1 MNQILATYRTAFSG
15 LPAGV
20 WAFSFVLLVHR
31 SGTMVLPFLSLH
43 LKDHLGLSAS
53 SAAQLLSVYGVG
65 SVCGALLGG
74 RLVSRVGALRVMI
87 GALLG
92 AAPLFILLL
101 FAQTAVSAAVSIF
114 LLAAVGDSVR
124 PAAMTATANLCSQ
137 EKLGRAFALNRLA
150 VNLGMSVGP
159 AAAGL
164 MYRDYFATIFVI
176 DAVTCAAAAGLIWRI
191 FGTQRMGGEVVGSP
205 TECRVAHQSRGFWND
220 WVLVGVLFQFCCVMI
235 VFMQTIGSYP
245 IYLREQYSISE
256 ATIGLLFTINTGL
269 IVAFEMILI
278 AWLERFSKLPVIGI
292 GCALIAIGFGILPL
306 GVGLPFVCL
315 TVVIWTLGEMLSM
328 PLLTTWVSERAPANR
343 RGQYMGAVT
352 ATFSLA
358 WVVAPMLGGA
368 LYAVNVNAVWYLGLA
383 LVPMVGLT
391 FACLIQADSRSP
403 IQLELERI
411 P

>member
-1 MNQILATYRTAFSG
+1 
-15 LPAGV
+15 
-20 WAFSFVLLVHR
+20 
-31 SGTMVLPFLSLH
+31 MVLPFLSLH

-53 SAAQLLSVYGVG
+53 AAAQLLSVYGVG

-101 FAQTAVSAAVSIF
+101 FAQTAFSAAVSIF

-124 PAAMTATANLCSQ
+124 PAAMTATANLCSK

-150 VNLGMSVGP
+150 VNLGMSIGP

-164 MYRDYFATIFVI
+164 MYKDYFSAIFVI
-176 DAVTCAAAAGLIWRI
+176 DALTCAAAAGLIWWI
-191 FGTQRMGGEVVGSP
+191 FGTKRMAGESVGNSVE
-205 TECRVAHQSRGFWND
+205 TRAANAGRGFWSD

-245 IYLREQYSISE
+245 IYLREQYAISE
-256 ATIGLLFTINTGL
+256 ATIGMLFTINTGL

-292 GCALIAIGFGILPL
+292 GCGLIAVGFGLLPF
-306 GVGLPFVCL
+306 GSGLPFVCL
-315 TVVIWTLGEMLSM
+315 TVVVWTLGEMLSM

-352 ATFSLA
+352 ATFSLS
-358 WVVAPMLGGA
+358 WVVAPVLGGA
-368 LYAVNVNAVWYLGLA
+368 LYAVNVNAVWYVGLA
-383 LVPMVGLT
+383 LAPLVGLG
-391 FACLIQADSRSP
+391 FAVLIRGDNESA
-403 IQLELERI
+403 IQPGIEKCSA
-411 P
+411 